1 MLFENKFEPILALD
15 LQYFAEGD
23 ETPPPGEGEQQ
34 QEQQQQE
41 QKEEK
46 TFTQKDVNNLIKKE
60 TAQATEKLLKSLG
73 FEGFENA
80 KDGIT
85 KFKEWQDSQKT
96 DAEKQAAALEQASK
110 DLEATKAE
118 KETLAA
124 QLTAFKLGAKAETLE
139 DFILLARAKV
149 TEEVTMEEAMKLT
162 LETYPQ
168 FKAQQEQQQNK
179 PSFSGGQ
186 HVPPAGNGTDDPFAA
201 KLAKYK

>member
-1 MLFENKFEPILALD
+1 MLEQIKLLVLLN
-15 LQYFAEGD
+15 LQYFAEGED
-23 ETPPPGEGEQQ
+23 TPPPGEGEQQ

-41 QKEEK
+41 QKDEK

-85 KFKEWQDSQKT
+85 KFKAWQDSQKT

-124 QLTAFKLGAKAETLE
+124 QLTALKFDADPEKLTDLIVLAKT
-139 DFILLARAKV
+139 RV
-149 TEEVTMEEAMKLT
+149 TDEVTMDEALKQT
-162 LETYPQ
+162 LEQYPD
-168 FKAQQEQQQNK
+168 FKKQQQQSK

-201 KLAKYK
+201 KLAKYQ

>member
-1 MLFENKFEPILALD
+1 MLFGNKFEPILALD
-15 LQYFAEGD
+15 LQYFAEGED
-23 ETPPPGEGEQQ
+23 TPPPGEGEQQ

-41 QKEEK
+41 QKDEK

-118 KETLAA
+118 K
-124 QLTAFKLGAKAETLE
+124 KH
-139 DFILLARAKV
+139 LL
-149 TEEVTMEEAMKLT
+149 L
-162 LETYPQ
+162 
-168 FKAQQEQQQNK
+168 N
-179 PSFSGGQ
+179 
-186 HVPPAGNGTDDPFAA
+186 
-201 KLAKYK
+201 

>member
-1 MLFENKFEPILALD
+1 MLFEIKFKPLLALD
-15 LQYFAEGD
+15 LQYFAEG
-23 ETPPPGEGEQQ
+23 EENPPAGEGEQ

-41 QKEEK
+41 QKEDK

-124 QLTAFKLGAKAETLE
+124 QLTALKFDADPEKLTDLIVLAKT
-139 DFILLARAKV
+139 RV
-149 TEEVTMEEAMKLT
+149 TDEVTMDEALKQT
-162 LETYPQ
+162 LEQYPG
-168 FKAQQEQQQNK
+168 FKKQQQQSK

-186 HVPPAGNGTDDPFAA
+186 HTPPAGNGTDDPFAA
-201 KLAKYK
+201 KLAKYQ

>member
-1 MLFENKFEPILALD
+1 MLFENKFDPILALD
-15 LQYFAEGD
+15 LQYFAEG
-23 ETPPPGEGEQQ
+23 EENPPAGEGELQ
-34 QEQQQQE
+34 QEQQQE
-41 QKEEK
+41 QKEDK

-124 QLTAFKLGAKAETLE
+124 QLTALKFDADPEKLTDLIVLAKT
-139 DFILLARAKV
+139 RV
-149 TEEVTMEEAMKLT
+149 TDEVTMDEALKQT
-162 LETYPQ
+162 LEQYPG
-168 FKAQQEQQQNK
+168 FKKQQQQSK